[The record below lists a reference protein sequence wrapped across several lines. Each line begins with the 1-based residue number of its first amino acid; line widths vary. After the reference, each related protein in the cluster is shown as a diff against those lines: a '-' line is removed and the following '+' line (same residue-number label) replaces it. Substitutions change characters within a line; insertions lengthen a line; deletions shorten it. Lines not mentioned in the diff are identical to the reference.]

1 MLVENDRAQELTWKK
16 KFRRVLLAYQGEVPE
31 AFVNIIKDFAND
43 ITLVDLNNYF
53 ALDLLQLPADCLVLD
68 GRSEDL
74 MGIGMIVGTAQ
85 IRALPSLVFCL
96 RSWSPVDVMGLKHPL
111 TSLVLYSDSDYRN
124 KLKEYLEETNP
135 FPFDDFLI
143 HSPWMMKPWTV
154 SISEVLRSQEQ
165 SLGNTQ

>member
-1 MLVENDRAQELTWKK
+1 MENEQTQERTWKK

-31 AFVNIIKDFAND
+31 AFVNIIRDFAND

-74 MGIGMIVGTAQ
+74 TGIGMLVGTAQ
-85 IRALPSLVFCL
+85 IRLLPSLVFCL
-96 RSWSPVDVMGLKHPL
+96 RSWSPTDVMSLKHPL
-111 TSLVLYSDSDYRN
+111 TTLVLYSDSDYRI
-124 KLKEYLEETNP
+124 KLKEYLEETNS
-135 FPFDDFLI
+135 FPFDEFLI

-154 SISEVLRSQEQ
+154 SIGEILRSQVQ
-165 SLGNTQ
+165 SLDGTQ